1 MGEKTKDLKKIINV
15 IFSVIFSVLIIS
27 TIIKFTVGFKQ
38 LYYFDIE
45 YLNIPVLSGLSKED
59 IKKNYDYM
67 IDYNLDK
74 DNNTARLGAHLLADY
89 INTACMTDE

>member
-1 MGEKTKDLKKIINV
+1 MKKIINV

-59 IKKNYDYM
+59 IKKNMESIKIYVRGHNLYDIFYG
-67 IDYNLDK
+67 L
-74 DNNTARLGAHLLADY
+74 
-89 INTACMTDE
+89 